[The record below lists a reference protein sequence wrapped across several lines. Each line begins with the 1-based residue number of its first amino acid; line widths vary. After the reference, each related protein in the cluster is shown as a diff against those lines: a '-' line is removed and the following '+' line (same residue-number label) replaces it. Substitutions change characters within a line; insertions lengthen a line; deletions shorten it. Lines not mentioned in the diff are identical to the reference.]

1 FDFPE
6 DTELWVPRTPAT
18 EGRTAHNWRVV
29 GRLRD
34 GVSYAAAQRDL
45 STVAQR
51 IKQQY
56 GDHTDTTGAA
66 VRPVLE
72 QLVGNIR
79 PALLILFGAAGVLL
93 LVACVNVANLLVA
106 RALARDRESALR
118 LALGARTARLMRS
131 FLAESLVLSLAGA
144 ALGLMVALAGVPAL
158 LALYPGRLPR
168 AGNIGVD
175 WPVLTFSLGIS
186 VLAALMIGLVPAIR
200 AVRRDGREALADSHR
215 IQGGSAAS
223 RRLRAA
229 LVAAQISLTFVLLA
243 GAGLLGRSFSKL
255 LEVDPGFRTRGATV
269 MDLWFPEPCRYSSA
283 GAVCNSAT
291 ETRIVDFIERLHD
304 RLRAIPGV
312 ERAGGVNDFPLE
324 GGGADGTFVI
334 VQHPGEISSFKDFDS
349 FWHDP
354 ARTGHAEFRVASPTY
369 FGTMRIPLIRGRFF
383 DERDTRDSPH
393 VAVISASLAK
403 TRWPGEN
410 PRGKLIQFGN
420 MDGDLRPFTI
430 VGVVGDI
437 HEYGIGMPP
446 RPTFYVDYRQRPRT
460 AFQFH
465 IAIDTRG
472 DPAAVIASARRIAQA
487 LDPTVPVAFEPL
499 STIVSASLADRQ
511 FILLLLSL
519 FGGLALVLAAT
530 GVYGVTAYMAA
541 QRTAEIGV
549 RMALGARDGDVMRL
563 LLRQGA
569 AFAAVGIAIGLAAAF
584 ILTRVLRGFLYGVGA
599 ADPATF
605 AAIVLV
611 VFVITI
617 AASGIPAYR
626 ASRIEA
632 IEALRHS

>member
-1 FDFPE
+1 MLNDLRLALRGLGKSPGFAAVAIVTLALGIGASTAIFSVVSGVLLRSLPYPHADRLMQVQSINRFGHAISLSYPDFEDLREQNHSFSGLAAYEYWTTSAAAGGRGFRVAWANVSADFFPVLGVKPAAGRLFSADEQREGSLVAVVGYGYWQSRLAGTASFADRTIRVGGQVYTVIGAMPRGFDFPE

-18 EGRTAHNWRVV
+18 EDRTAHSWRVV

-34 GVSYAAAQRDL
+34 GLSYAAAQQDL
-45 STVAQR
+45 NTIAR
-51 IKQQY
+51 RLKQQY
-56 GDHTDTTGAA
+56 GDHSNTTGAA
-66 VRPVLE
+66 ARPVLE

-93 LVACVNVANLLVA
+93 LVACVNVANLLLA

-118 LALGARTARLMRS
+118 LALGARPTRLMRS

-168 AGNIGVD
+168 AGNIGMD
-175 WPVLTFSLGIS
+175 WPVLAFSLGIS

-200 AVRRDGREALADSHR
+200 AVRRDGREALADSQR

-269 MDLWFPEPCRYSSA
+269 MDLWFPEPCRYSSS
-283 GAVCNSAT
+283 GAVCDSAT

-304 RLRAIPGV
+304 RLRAIPSV
-312 ERAGGVNDFPLE
+312 ERVGGVNAFPLKGE
-324 GGGADGTFVI
+324 GADGTFVI

-354 ARTGHAEFRVASPTY
+354 ARTGQAEFRVASPTY
-369 FGTMRIPLIRGRFF
+369 FSTMGIPLIRGRLF
-383 DERDTRDSPH
+383 DERDTRDSPN

-410 PRGKLIQFGN
+410 PLGKLIQFGG
-420 MDGDLRPFTI
+420 MDGNLSPFTI

-437 HEYGIGMPP
+437 HEYG
-446 RPTFYVDYRQRPRT
+446 
-460 AFQFH
+460 
-465 IAIDTRG
+465 
-472 DPAAVIASARRIAQA
+472 
-487 LDPTVPVAFEPL
+487 
-499 STIVSASLADRQ
+499 
-511 FILLLLSL
+511 
-519 FGGLALVLAAT
+519 
-530 GVYGVTAYMAA
+530 
-541 QRTAEIGV
+541 
-549 RMALGARDGDVMRL
+549 
-563 LLRQGA
+563 
-569 AFAAVGIAIGLAAAF
+569 
-584 ILTRVLRGFLYGVGA
+584 
-599 ADPATF
+599 
-605 AAIVLV
+605 
-611 VFVITI
+611 
-617 AASGIPAYR
+617 
-626 ASRIEA
+626 
-632 IEALRHS
+632 